1 MLLAARLKAS
11 GPANNGLLCCVPSL
25 FLSTAA
31 QCKVVLTCDE
41 AVRGGRSIRLKATVD
56 AAVRSCPSVRHVFV
70 SRRMGSATTAGPL
83 DVPLEEVRPFAKVM

>member
-1 MLLAARLKAS
+1 M
-11 GPANNGLLCCVPSL
+11 PIL

-41 AVRGGRSIRLKATVD
+41 AVRGGRSVPLKATVD

-70 SRRMGSATTAGPL
+70 SRRTGSAAAAGPL
-83 DVPLEEVRPFAKVM
+83 DVPLEEVGPFAKVM